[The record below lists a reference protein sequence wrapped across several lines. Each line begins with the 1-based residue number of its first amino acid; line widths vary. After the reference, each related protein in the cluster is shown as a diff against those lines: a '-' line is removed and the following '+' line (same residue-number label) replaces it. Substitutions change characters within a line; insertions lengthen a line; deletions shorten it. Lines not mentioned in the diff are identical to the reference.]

1 MLAAIRAANEVL
13 ATLKE
18 TGTIAGIASGLPS
31 FREFFDLLG
40 MPEVQDLEA
49 RYGVEESSRAKY

>member
-1 MLAAIRAANEVL
+1 VFTKI
-13 ATLKE
+13 KE
-18 TGTIAGIASGLPS
+18 TVSIASIASEVPS
-31 FREFFDLLG
+31 FREIFDLLG